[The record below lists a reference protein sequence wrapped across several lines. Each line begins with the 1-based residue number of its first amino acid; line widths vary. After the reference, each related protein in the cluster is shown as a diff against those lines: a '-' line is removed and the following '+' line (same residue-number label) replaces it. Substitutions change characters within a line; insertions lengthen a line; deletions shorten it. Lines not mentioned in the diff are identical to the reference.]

1 MTSENR
7 AVSTAASGMKEYV
20 EQIRTLVDDEDLV
33 RRNRTAIVETATKL
47 FHKKG
52 YHNTSTRDIAK
63 AAGVSVGSLYQ
74 YFRHKEDLMVLI
86 LQAFMELIE
95 ENIIPIADAEIDPV
109 QKLDR
114 IINKYYRLLDQ
125 NHVKTSI
132 LYHQSGGMSINTR
145 SYFNDVEDMVHDKF
159 GRIIKEGMESGVFQK
174 VNAEF
179 MAHNIVS
186 MGHMWALKR
195 RRFRGVMTVADYIEQ
210 QQAHV
215 RALLFSPEGIRRAI
229 SC

>member
-174 VNAEF
+174 VKIPRE
-179 MAHNIVS
+179 
-186 MGHMWALKR
+186 
-195 RRFRGVMTVADYIEQ
+195 
-210 QQAHV
+210 
-215 RALLFSPEGIRRAI
+215 FSPAPCNSGA
-229 SC
+229 